1 MRRFIERA
9 LCGAILSMFAVSALA
24 QQPRTLSLSLEAA
37 VSTAIENNR
46 ELRAAKLRRA
56 SAGYD
61 LYVAHGRFLPQ
72 LSLLPFA
79 NRFTLNSDVPGATT
93 ETRRSNSGLTSD
105 LALLTPTG
113 ARVAGE
119 WNGAGTS
126 DRISGDGTRYA
137 TQGTDLLVDQPLLRG
152 GGFRV
157 NTAPVRIAEMTD
169 RIESENER
177 AVAIGVVTATV
188 FAYRNL
194 LRSREQVAIVKTSL
208 DRSRD
213 LLGIS
218 RSLIEA
224 GRMAPAD
231 LVQAE
236 ADVAVKELSVLLA
249 ENDLESARVDL
260 LKVLDIDTSVSVV
273 PTDELRMAEVR
284 LDGEELIRIAQ
295 QKRPDYLQAV
305 LGGEIADQQLIVAR
319 NNRLFDIDLTLRYG
333 ENANFAGSSRLPV
346 TAFDTRD
353 RSLQTGISL
362 GYTFGDRTRVQRSAQ
377 ATLATEIAKT
387 VLREATDNVRLEVL
401 DAIRTVGMR
410 QRQVALA
417 RAAREL
423 TEKKLDIEKEK
434 LRAGRSSSFQVTI
447 FESDLVQAKSSELS
461 ANIAYLNALTTLDAT
476 VGRTLD
482 VWKITLAPN

>member
-1 MRRFIERA
+1 MRCFVERA
-9 LCGAILSMFAVSALA
+9 LCGVILSMLAVSALA
-24 QQPRTLSLSLEAA
+24 EQSPALSLSLEAA
-37 VSTAIENNR
+37 VKTAIENNR
-46 ELRAAKLRRA
+46 ELRTAKLRRT
-56 SAGYD
+56 SVGYD
-61 LYVAHGRFLPQ
+61 LYLARGRFLPQ
-72 LSLLPFA
+72 LSLSPFA
-79 NRFTLNSDVPGATT
+79 NRFTLNNDVPGMTT
-93 ETRRSNSGLTSD
+93 ETQRSNSGLTSD

-119 WNGAGTS
+119 WSGVGTS
-126 DRISGDGTRYA
+126 DRISGDRTRYA
-137 TQGTDLLVDQPLLRG
+137 AQGVDLDVDQPLLRG
-152 GGFRV
+152 GGWRV
-157 NTAPVRIAEMTD
+157 NSAPVRVAEMVD
-169 RIESENER
+169 RIEGESER
-177 AVAIGVVTATV
+177 AVAIRVATATV

-208 DRSRD
+208 ERSRD
-213 LLGIS
+213 LLAIS
-218 RSLIEA
+218 HSLVEA

-273 PTDELRMAEVR
+273 PTDELRMPEVS
-284 LDGEELIRIAQ
+284 LDRDELIRIAE

-305 LGGEIADQQLIVAR
+305 LGGEIAEQQLSVAR
-319 NNRLFDIDLTLRYG
+319 NNRLFDIDLTLHYG
-333 ENANFAGSSRLPV
+333 ENTNFAGSARLPV

-353 RSLQTGISL
+353 RALQTGIFL
-362 GYTFGDRTRVQRSAQ
+362 GYTFGDRTRVQQHAQ
-377 ATLATEIAKT
+377 ATLATEIAQT

-401 DAIRTVGMR
+401 DAIRTVGVR

-434 LRAGRSSSFQVTI
+434 LKAGRSSSFQVTI

-461 ANIAYLNALTTLDAT
+461 ANISYLNALTTLDAT

-482 VWKITLAPN
+482 VWKISLAN